1 MGVAMDDLL
10 WVPDGVDLTD
20 IIGHL
25 DYDALQTNGRYRKY
39 VCRNNPALFALV
51 YLKHHL
57 RSPETGMRLSLNQ
70 MHLDMCSDALRMSRG
85 TPRPRGHRKIWIGP
99 RDIGK
104 STWKFVILVL
114 WALCFKLIRFPA
126 LFSDSGDQSQRHF
139 RSLKKELEDNALLIA
154 DFPELCTPAKRRG
167 NRSDT
172 DNAHEYVAASGQK
185 IFAKGID
192 ARTLGLK
199 VGTDRPDY
207 LGFDDI
213 EPQGSRYT
221 PAQRDAR
228 LRTMV
233 DAIMGMNLSAFVEV
247 VGTATM
253 YNSLMHQAAIAATGG
268 SVAEWITEERFKTRY
283 YPAIIR
289 LPSGREESIWPQ
301 KWSMDDI
308 APMRRTRAFQ
318 LNFMNMPVGS
328 SNGMWTT
335 DHFLYGYDFV
345 IEESV
350 LVIDPALTSKDTSD
364 HTGIAVVGRDA
375 ARRRCAV
382 EYAVGVH
389 LGPAKVRELV
399 HYLLMHN
406 PKITTVILEK
416 NAGAD
421 YVLER
426 MLPWPRRI
434 KLHNPHEGRA
444 KVERIGD
451 LLDYYERP
459 GWVWHANGLVAL
471 QDQMLA
477 YPDVDRDDV
486 IDAVARGVDH
496 FLRDRR
502 AA

>member
-1 MGVAMDDLL
+1 MVAPTFDDMLAVPAGYSIETLL
-10 WVPDGVDLTD
+10 GP
-20 IIGHL
+20 I
-25 DYDALQTNGRYRKY
+25 DYDAMRFSAYRRY
-39 VCRNNPALFALV
+39 VCAHNPILFALT
-51 YLKHHL
+51 YLPHHL
-57 RSPETGMRLSLNQ
+57 RSEETGNLLSLNQ
-70 MHLDMCSDALRMSRG
+70 MHVDMAADALTMTRG
-85 TPRPRGHRKIWIGP
+85 MPGIRGHRKIWIGP

-114 WALCFKLIRFPA
+114 WALCFKYIKFPA

-139 RSLKKELEDNALLIA
+139 RSMKKELESNELLRE
-154 DFPELCTPAKRRG
+154 DFPELCQPAKRRG

-172 DNAHEYVAASGQK
+172 DNAHEYIASSGQK

-192 ARTLGLK
+192 AKTIGLK
-199 VGTDRPDY
+199 VDSDRPDY
-207 LGFDDI
+207 IGFDDI
-213 EPQGSRYT
+213 EPQASKYT
-221 PAQRDAR
+221 PEQRDKR
-228 LRTMV
+228 LRTMI
-233 DAIMGMNLSAFVEV
+233 DAIMGMNLRAFVEV
-247 VGTATM
+247 VGTSVM
-253 YNSLMHQAAIAATGG
+253 YKSLIHQAAIAATGG
-268 SVAEWITEERFKTRY
+268 HVAEWISEERFKTRY
-283 YPAIIR
+283 YPAIVR
-289 LPSGREESIWPQ
+289 LPNGQEESIWPQ
-301 KWSMDDI
+301 KWPLRDLVD
-308 APMRRTRAFQ
+308 MRNTRAFM
-318 LNFMNMPVGS
+318 LNFMNMPVSS

-335 DHFLYGYDFV
+335 THFKYGYDFM

-350 LVIDPALTSKDTSD
+350 LTIDPAMTSHDKSD

-375 ARRRCAV
+375 SGTRTVV

-389 LGPAKVRELV
+389 LGPQKTRELV

-426 MLPWPRRI
+426 LMPWPRRVH
-434 KLHNPHEGRA
+434 LLNPHEGKA
-444 KVERIGD
+444 KTERIGD
-451 LLDYYERP
+451 LLDYYER

-496 FLRDRR
+496 FLRRRR